1 MRHRIKG
8 RKLGRNASHR
18 KAMYKNMMLSLLK
31 YERIRTTLVKA
42 KELRSYIEPVI
53 TRAKENTLHNKRIVL
68 KKIRDRKILVK
79 LFEVISPRYKDRP
92 GGYTRIMKLS
102 RNRVGD
108 NSKMALIELV
118 EGSFD
123 IGGEEGFGVEEGKGV
138 GKDKNKDKNKDK
150 SKKEKNKK
158 VKSESK
164 KLVKGKK

>member
-1 MRHRIKG
+1 
-8 RKLGRNASHR
+8 
-18 KAMYKNMMLSLLK
+18 MYKSMMLSLLK
-31 YERIRTTLVKA
+31 HERIRTTLVKA
-42 KELRSYIEPVI
+42 KELRGYIEPVI
-53 TRAKENTLHNKRIVL
+53 TRAKENTLHNKRMVL

-123 IGGEEGFGVEEGKGV
+123 IGGEEGFGGEEGKGV
-138 GKDKNKDKNKDK
+138 GKDKNKDK
-150 SKKEKNKK
+150 SKKERNKK
-158 VKSESK
+158 AKSESK